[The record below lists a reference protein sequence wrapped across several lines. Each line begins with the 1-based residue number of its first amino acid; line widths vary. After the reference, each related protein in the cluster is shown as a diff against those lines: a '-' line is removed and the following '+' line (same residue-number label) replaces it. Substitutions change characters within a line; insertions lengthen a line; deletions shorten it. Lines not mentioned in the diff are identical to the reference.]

1 MNWQVLPPEPGKC
14 RSCAVEHPNEIPHD
28 ATSAY
33 YRVLFFNSYGRSP
46 TWRDAMSHCCPELQ
60 KEWIDRL
67 TAIGID
73 VDSVQVW
80 GDIKSEPDLM
90 ERLKKAEEEIDS
102 V

>member
-1 MNWQVLPPEPGKC
+1 
-14 RSCAVEHPNEIPHD
+14 
-28 ATSAY
+28 
-33 YRVLFFNSYGRSP
+33 
-46 TWRDAMSHCCPELQ
+46 MSHCCPELQ